1 MAFYND
7 QCCNLVSTSCNGNC
21 DFFFRMNRKPIH
33 ILPYVLDP
41 VSIDIYRS
49 DLTSENG
56 NFENNFEHQDI
67 VSKSNSTSVR

>member
-1 MAFYND
+1 MVTA
-7 QCCNLVSTSCNGNC
+7 T
-21 DFFFRMNRKPIH
+21 FFFRMNRKQIH

-49 DLTSENG
+49 GLTSENG